1 MSDRP
6 FSAIPTAEPPAAPSV
21 HRPVVKIW
29 ASIST
34 VVSIAIITAT
44 LFTLWTPA
52 NLFSNQL
59 LDQMFLSWQMNAAS
73 VPQPAIPQET
83 SAAIQPAIRI
93 GLVAGHSGPEN
104 DPGAVCPD
112 GLTEREVN
120 QAIATLV
127 YQQLVALGY
136 QVDMFNEFDDG
147 LMQYKATVLVSIHND
162 SCDFLGS
169 DASGFKVA
177 AAMNSVYRDRADR
190 LTACLISR
198 YSRATNLPFH
208 YNTITDDMTFYHNF
222 DEIHTETTAA
232 IIETG
237 FLNRDKDILV
247 NHTDVVARGVADG
260 ILCFIRNENPNLPTQ
275 TPPPA
280 TPAEPVTPTP

>member
-6 FSAIPTAEPPAAPSV
+6 FSAIPTTEPPAAPPA
-21 HRPVVKIW
+21 HRPAVKIW

-34 VVSIAIITAT
+34 VISIALLIAT

-59 LDQMFLSWQMNAAS
+59 LDQMFLSWQMNAAAS
-73 VPQPAIPQET
+73 APQPAVPQET
-83 SAAIQPAIRI
+83 SAVVQPTMRI

-136 QVDMFNEFDDG
+136 QVDIFNEFDEG

-162 SCDFLGS
+162 SCDFVGA
-169 DASGFKVA
+169 DAKGFKVA
-177 AAMNSVYRDRADR
+177 AAMNSVFRDRADR

-198 YSRATNLPFH
+198 YNQATNLPFH

-237 FLNRDKDILV
+237 FLNGDRDILV
-247 NHTDVVARGVADG
+247 NHTDLVARGVADG
-260 ILCFIRNENPNLPTQ
+260 ILCFIRNENPNLPTL

-280 TPAEPVTPTP
+280 AVTPTP